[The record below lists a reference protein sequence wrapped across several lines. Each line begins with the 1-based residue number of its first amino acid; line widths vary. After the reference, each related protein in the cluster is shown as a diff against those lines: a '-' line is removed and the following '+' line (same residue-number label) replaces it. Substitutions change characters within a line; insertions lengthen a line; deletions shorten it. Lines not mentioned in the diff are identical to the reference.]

1 MHLHFISILL
11 NQYRLSS
18 HNYQMDMRPNV
29 SPKPV
34 PRALQS
40 SLCRPNIDSPK
51 ELGNMSKEKISF
63 SNHIEML
70 ETNGDETNGSSGQ
83 KDDEVDDGLAA
94 LKRQPSIKD
103 RKKVT

>member
-1 MHLHFISILL
+1 
-11 NQYRLSS
+11 
-18 HNYQMDMRPNV
+18 
-29 SPKPV
+29 
-34 PRALQS
+34 
-40 SLCRPNIDSPK
+40 
-51 ELGNMSKEKISF
+51 MSKEQISF

-83 KDDEVDDGLAA
+83 KNDEVDDGLAA

>member
-1 MHLHFISILL
+1 
-11 NQYRLSS
+11 
-18 HNYQMDMRPNV
+18 MDMRPNV

-34 PRALQS
+34 PRALKS
-40 SLCRPNIDSPK
+40 SLCRPNIDSSK

-103 RKKVT
+103 RKKVM

>member
-1 MHLHFISILL
+1 
-11 NQYRLSS
+11 
-18 HNYQMDMRPNV
+18 MDMRPNV

-40 SLCRPNIDSPK
+40 SLCRPNMDSSK

-70 ETNGDETNGSSGQ
+70 DTNGDETNGCSGQ

-103 RKKVT
+103 RKKVTYCIPIII